1 VEAHQKEIVAT
12 LRFCVYEGLEETLP
26 ELKMPE
32 LKMPG
37 VKMPEATMPEVRLHG
52 LHRP

>member
-26 ELKMPE
+26 ELKMP
-32 LKMPG
+32 G